1 LLKWIILNNIWSLGL
16 KVGKHHF
23 EYQISNAFFEVFDYD
38 EFESSDQSECSF
50 REEEHDARIGFKH
63 EGTVNVPCDLTSE
76 DFDLPIQGEMKLL
89 VRFGDTYNNDNE
101 ELLVL
106 PFGEFELDIAQ
117 YIYEMMRFLFL

>member
-1 LLKWIILNNIWSLGL
+1 VGL

-38 EFESSDQSECSF
+38 EFESSDIKVNVVLEKKSTMLELV
-50 REEEHDARIGFKH
+50 FKH

-101 ELLVL
+101 ELVL
-106 PFGEFELDIAQ
+106 PFGEFE
-117 YIYEMMRFLFL
+117 

>member
-1 LLKWIILNNIWSLGL
+1 VGL

-38 EFESSDQSECSF
+38 EFESSDIKVNVVLEKKIL
-50 REEEHDARIGFKH
+50 ELVFKH

-106 PFGEFELDIAQ
+106 PFGEFD
-117 YIYEMMRFLFL
+117 

>member
-1 LLKWIILNNIWSLGL
+1 VNVVLEKKSTMLEL
-16 KVGKHHF
+16 V
-23 EYQISNAFFEVFDYD
+23 
-38 EFESSDQSECSF
+38 
-50 REEEHDARIGFKH
+50 FKH

-117 YIYEMMRFLFL
+117 YIYEMIALSVPLVHPGVQDGSLKQKLLSD